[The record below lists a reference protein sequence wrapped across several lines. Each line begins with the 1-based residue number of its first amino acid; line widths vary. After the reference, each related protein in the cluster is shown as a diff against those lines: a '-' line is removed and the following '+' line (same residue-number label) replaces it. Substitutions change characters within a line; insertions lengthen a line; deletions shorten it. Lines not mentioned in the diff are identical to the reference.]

1 MSRNWADMVATINC
15 QNATLLIE
23 AKRALLYTHGGTG
36 ENRMRMIRGKPFA
49 SYVLGISGC
58 LLIARTNN
66 PPLRLPGL
74 ANDHLSPKVASSEN

>member
-1 MSRNWADMVATINC
+1 MVATINC

-49 SYVLGISGC
+49 SYVFWE
-58 LLIARTNN
+58 
-66 PPLRLPGL
+66 L
-74 ANDHLSPKVASSEN
+74 AGVY